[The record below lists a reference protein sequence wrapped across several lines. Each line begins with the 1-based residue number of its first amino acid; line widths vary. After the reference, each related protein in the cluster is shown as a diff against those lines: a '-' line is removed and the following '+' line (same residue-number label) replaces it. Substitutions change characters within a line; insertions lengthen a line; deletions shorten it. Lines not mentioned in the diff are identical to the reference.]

1 MKCMVGS
8 SEMNPSDAERKF
20 QRELNAGVTA
30 LMVLSAIHRARRPMY
45 GYEVAAHLSGLAED
59 QLPMTQAALYPVL
72 RSLEKQELLKSHI
85 EASDAGP
92 PRKYYALTAQGR
104 RTLEGWIRAWHE
116 TSALVNRVLEVPH
129 GNRARNAGSRS

>member
-1 MKCMVGS
+1 MSAASESSTSEVGC
-8 SEMNPSDAERKF
+8 KF

-30 LMVLSAIHRARRPMY
+30 LMVMATIQRARRPMY
-45 GYEVAAHLSGLAED
+45 GYEVATQLSGLADEE
-59 QLPMTQAALYPVL
+59 LPMTQAALYPVL

-104 RTLEGWIRAWHE
+104 RTLEGWIKAWKE
-116 TSALVNRVLEVPH
+116 TSSLVNRVLEVPH
-129 GNRARNAGSRS
+129 GDRPRNAASRSALS